1 MRSFLELERNLRI
14 LGALTAANMKSRY
27 RNTIWGFVWV
37 LLNPVLTYAVQI
49 FAFTMI
55 FQVRFEN
62 YALYLLA
69 GLFPWLFILQSAD
82 MCTGLFLNNGMIV
95 KNIPIPPVLL
105 VMVQVLDNFIN
116 FVCAFFILIIYFT
129 LFGTLGGWS
138 VLLVI
143 LPIFS
148 LLLAVSSLCVLLA
161 TLNVWF
167 RDLKFI
173 VSFVFSL
180 LFYLTPIVYSINQV
194 PERFKWILIKN
205 PFYFLIHPFQQLLHA
220 SDLTSFS
227 HAMMLSFSFSLALF
241 AVAVLYWR
249 KMKNL
254 MVFYV

>member
-1 MRSFLELERNLRI
+1 
-14 LGALTAANMKSRY
+14 MKSRY

-82 MCTGLFLNNGMIV
+82 MCTGMFLNNGMIV

-105 VMVQVLDNFIN
+105 VMVQVVDNFIN
-116 FVCAFFILIIYFT
+116 FICAFLILILYFT
-129 LFGTLGGWS
+129 LFGPLGSWS
-138 VLLVI
+138 LLLII
-143 LPIFS
+143 LPILS
-148 LLLAVSSLCVLLA
+148 LFLAVSSLCVLLA

-180 LFYLTPIVYSINQV
+180 LFYLTPIVYSIHLV
-194 PERFKWILIKN
+194 PDRFRWLLMKN
-205 PFYFLIHPFQQLLHA
+205 PIYFLIHPFQQLLHSA
-220 SDLTSFS
+220 DMTSFS
-227 HAMMLSFSFSLALF
+227 YAMIQSFSFSIVLF
-241 AVAVLYWR
+241 IVAFFYWR
-249 KMKNL
+249 KMKKI